1 MRKEYMVGARL
12 PSELVRELELI
23 EGIEQSDRST
33 TVRRLLS
40 RGIQNWKLEHYVRQ
54 YGEGKVTLARAARD
68 AGVSLWEMI
77 DYSRARKVATQ
88 YDLEDLKQDLG
99 VIHGSLENRE

>member
-1 MRKEYMVGARL
+1 MQEDA
-12 PSELVRELELI
+12 SELVRELELI
-23 EGIEQSDRST
+23 EGVEQSDRST

-40 RGIQNWKLEHYVRQ
+40 RGIRNWNLEHYVRQ

-68 AGVSLWEMI
+68 AGVSVWEMI
-77 DYSRARKVATQ
+77 DYARARKISAQ

-99 VIHGSLENRE
+99 VIHAGLENRE

>member
-12 PSELVRELELI
+12 PLEWVREQELI
-23 EGIEQSDRST
+23 EGVGQSDRST

-40 RGIQNWKLEHYVRQ
+40 RGIRNRKLEYYVRQ

-77 DYSRARKVATQ
+77 DYARARKVSAQ

-99 VIHGSLENRE
+99 VIHGSLGNRE